1 MTKMP
6 VVIKNGGK
14 RLSRSEIVARLQE
27 FAVRWRGILDNPGV
41 EQANI
46 EQRHA
51 QTYWAELYGC
61 FGLDAASVAIYE
73 MYAERAGSV
82 GLGRVDLFQPSVVIG
97 EAKSPG
103 VNLDV
108 AVRQATEYLVGGS
121 IKPHEVPRYIL
132 CHNFEYLR
140 NE

>member
-46 EQRHA
+46 EQRQA
-51 QTYWAELYGC
+51 QTYGAELSGC
-61 FGLDAASVAIYE
+61 CGVEAASVAIYE

-108 AVRQATEYLVGGS
+108 AVRQATEYPVGGS